1 MVNRVPKKRKEAEP
15 DPEYTGFFDALET
28 GSSEVP
34 ADEEGTNPDMAAQ
47 LAELTARVDGLMRSN
62 EDLQRANM
70 VLAQHQPQ
78 YPQYT
83 DEPEDEPET
92 LPDPILDGEGYTRGI
107 LNRVD
112 RLVAADINAYRQ
124 EQDAAQQETAAYV
137 ELWDD
142 FVSHPEYQQWE
153 GEPDK
158 VEFATIKVMKRM
170 QSRGVDI
177 DRYTF
182 GYRDQFF
189 ADVADELQHQFGNQE
204 EEEEEE
210 PDEDVDRTEGL
221 FGAQPA
227 PVARPSRKDTDKN
240 MPDMLSDLAEIQR
253 KNGYY

>member
-1 MVNRVPKKRKEAEP
+1 MVNRVPKKRQAAEP
-15 DPEYTGFFDALET
+15 DPEYTGFFDAIET

-34 ADEEGTNPDMAAQ
+34 TDDDGANPDMAAQ
-47 LAELTARVDGLMRSN
+47 LAELTSRVDGLMRSN

-70 VLAQHQPQ
+70 VLAQHQPAYVQ
-78 YPQYT
+78 Y
-83 DEPEDEPET
+83 DEGPEDEPEA

-107 LNRVD
+107 LDRVD
-112 RLVAADINAYRQ
+112 RLVAQDIDAYRQ
-124 EQDAAQQETAAYV
+124 EQTEEAEFNNAYNA
-137 ELWDD
+137 LWDD
-142 FVSHPEYQQWE
+142 FVSVPEYQQWA

-158 VEFATIKVMKRM
+158 VEFATVKVMKRM

-189 ADVADELQHQFGNQE
+189 ADVAEELQHQFGSPEDE
-204 EEEEEE
+204 EEE
-210 PDEDVDRTEGL
+210 DDDDTDRTEGL

-227 PVARPSRKDTDKN
+227 PVARPRKDASDKN

-253 KNGYY
+253 KAGYY